1 MIQVSCSYAHRL
13 SLNSFFMY
21 SHQIQNKQMFAHN
34 HYMEKKGCAQVQK
47 NEFGKLIAEERK
59 KQGLSQPQLAEM
71 TGFSD
76 RTISLWETGKRGIT
90 ITSADKVAKALGF
103 TVTIGA
109 S

>member
-1 MIQVSCSYAHRL
+1 
-13 SLNSFFMY
+13 
-21 SHQIQNKQMFAHN
+21 
-34 HYMEKKGCAQVQK
+34 MEKKGNGQVEK
-47 NEFGKLIAEERK
+47 NEFGKRIAEERK
-59 KQGLSQPQLAEM
+59 KKGLLQSQLAEM

-109 S
+109 F